1 MSPTIDILGKFP
13 REIPVPSNQTIY
25 TLKPGFYAVHGLES
39 PPKVGAVQLLNE
51 GTIAIY
57 EGEPGEAAAAPDRL
71 SPAYA
76 LANGGSLAVPTGLI
90 FLRLAE
96 EIPIAE
102 RREAV
107 EAAGYRVVET
117 LSYAPNAAWL
127 RAQSGKI
134 ADALKGTKE
143 LEKIPGVE
151 NVEPQ
156 MLMASARR

>member
-1 MSPTIDILGKFP
+1 MSPTTDSFGKFP
-13 REIPVPSNQTIY
+13 PEIPVPSNQTTY
-25 TLKPGFYAVHGLES
+25 TLKPGLYAVHGLES
-39 PPKVGAVQLLNE
+39 PPKAGAFQLLND

-57 EGEPGEAAAAPDRL
+57 EGEPGGAAAAPDRL
-71 SPAYA
+71 SPVYT

-96 EIPIAE
+96 EIPVAE

-107 EAAGYRVVET
+107 GAAGYHVVEI

-127 RAQSGKI
+127 RAQSGSI

-156 MLMASARR
+156 MLMVAARR